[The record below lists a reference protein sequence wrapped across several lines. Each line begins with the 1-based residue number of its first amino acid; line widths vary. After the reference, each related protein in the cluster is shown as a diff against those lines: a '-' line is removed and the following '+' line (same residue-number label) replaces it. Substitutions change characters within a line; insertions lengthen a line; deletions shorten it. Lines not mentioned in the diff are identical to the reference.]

1 MSSTGKLTLIHA
13 KLSPVKTTRETRNA
27 GLLRTKSI
35 ESALEQTHAEGRSL
49 KRELGVWD
57 LATMAVAVAVG
68 AGIFSIGA
76 QTIAFHAGPAAI
88 ISFLIAGAVCTGV
101 ALCYAEFASM
111 VPAAG
116 SAYTFTYTTLGEFV
130 AWIIGWDLILE
141 MLMAG
146 SVVAKYWGV
155 YLGDF
160 LRLVGLPVSTS
171 VRLGGSGGLTV
182 DLAPFVV
189 VAFFTILLILGTKLS
204 SRVDSVLTVIKVGVV
219 LFIIVVGFFYFNPG
233 HFVPFIPDAT
243 SAQTAGA
250 AADASAAGAGAASS
264 ALVTLEQP
272 LFQWLS
278 GAPATMYGVAGIF
291 SGTAL
296 VFFAFLGFD
305 VVATA
310 SEEAKDPKRT
320 IPRGITLGLGI
331 VIALY
336 ILVAI
341 VTSGMVSYKDL
352 AKQASP
358 SLSTAFEL
366 VGANWAAT
374 IISFGIVIGLT
385 TVVMVLL
392 LGLTRVIFAMSRD
405 GLLPHGLS
413 KTNARGIPVGLQI
426 AVGAGIAVIASTLDV
441 GILADMVNIGTLS
454 AFVLVCVGVPIMR
467 RRRPDLDR
475 AFRVPG
481 SPWLPVLIACACL
494 FVMVNLSVLTWIRF
508 LVWLAAGIVLY
519 FAYSYR
525 HSKLN

>member
-1 MSSTGKLTLIHA
+1 MKIFR
-13 KLSPVKTTRETRNA
+13 K
-27 GLLRTKSI
+27 KSI
-35 ESALEQTHAEGRSL
+35 ESSVEQTHAEGHSL

-88 ISFLIAGAVCTGV
+88 ISFIIAGVVCAGV

-116 SAYTFTYTTLGEFV
+116 SAYTFTYTTLGEFI

-146 SVVAKYWGV
+146 SVVSKYWGV
-155 YLGDF
+155 YLHDF
-160 LRLVGLPVSTS
+160 LRLIGVNVNTTWQVSEHFS
-171 VRLGGSGGLTV
+171 I
-182 DLAPFVV
+182 DFAPIVV
-189 VAFFTILLILGTKLS
+189 VMFFTALLLIGTKLS
-204 SRVDSVLTVIKVGVV
+204 SRVDAALTVLKVGVV
-219 LFIIVVGFFYFNPG
+219 LFIIIVGFFYFKSSNL
-233 HFVPFIPDAT
+233 VPFIPESQAAVSMGT
-243 SAQTAGA
+243 GAVSAN
-250 AADASAAGAGAASS
+250 
-264 ALVTLEQP
+264 LEQP
-272 LFQWLS
+272 LIAWATGQ
-278 GAPATMYGVAGIF
+278 PVTMYGIAGIF
-291 SGTAL
+291 SGAAL

-310 SEEAKDPKRT
+310 SEEAEDPKRT
-320 IPRGITLGLGI
+320 IPRGITLGLGMVI
-331 VIALY
+331 VLY

-341 VTSGMVSYKDL
+341 VTSGMVSYKVL
-352 AKQASP
+352 AQQKSP
-358 SLSTAFEL
+358 SLASAFEL

-405 GLLPHGLS
+405 GLLSRGLS
-413 KTNARGIPVGLQI
+413 HTNTKGIPVRLQLM
-426 AVGAGIAVIASTLDV
+426 VGFGIAIIASTLDV
-441 GILADMVNIGTLS
+441 AVLADMVNIGTLS

-467 RRRPDLDR
+467 RRRSDLDR

-481 SPWLPVLIACACL
+481 NPWFPLIMALACL
-494 FVMVNLSVLTWIRF
+494 IVMVNLSVLTWIRF
-508 LVWLAAGIVLY
+508 AVWLAIGISIY
-519 FAYSYR
+519 FLYSYR
-525 HSKLN
+525 HSQLNSVK

>member
-1 MSSTGKLTLIHA
+1 M
-13 KLSPVKTTRETRNA
+13 
-27 GLLRTKSI
+27 
-35 ESALEQTHAEGRSL
+35 EQTHAQGHSL

-88 ISFLIAGAVCTGV
+88 ISFLIAGAVCAGV

-116 SAYTFTYTTLGEFV
+116 SAYTFTYTTLGEFI

-146 SVVAKYWGV
+146 SVVSKYWGV
-155 YLGDF
+155 YLNEF
-160 LRLVGLPVSTS
+160 LRLMGIQISTTWQVTPHFS
-171 VRLGGSGGLTV
+171 I
-182 DLAPFVV
+182 DFAPFIVV
-189 VAFFTILLILGTKLS
+189 SFFTVLLLVGTKIS

-219 LFIIVVGFFYFNPG
+219 LFIIVAGFFYFKSSNL
-233 HFVPFIPDAT
+233 VPFIPESQVAT
-243 SAQTAGA
+243 STTGAVSAQM
-250 AADASAAGAGAASS
+250 
-264 ALVTLEQP
+264 EQP
-272 LFQWLS
+272 LFEWLTHQ
-278 GAPATMYGVAGIF
+278 PATMYGIAGIF

-320 IPRGITLGLGI
+320 IPRGVTLGLGL
-331 VIALY
+331 VIILY

-341 VTSGMVSYKDL
+341 VTSGMVSYKVL
-352 AKQASP
+352 AQQENP
-358 SLSTAFEL
+358 SLATAFEL

-374 IISFGIVIGLT
+374 LISFGIVIGLT

-405 GLLPHGLS
+405 GLLPSGLS
-413 KTNARGIPVGLQI
+413 RTNAHGVPAGLQI
-426 AVGAGIAVIASTLDV
+426 AVGAGIALVASTLDV
-441 GILADMVNIGTLS
+441 AVLADMVNIGTLS
-454 AFVLVCVGVPIMR
+454 AFVLVCIGVPIMR
-467 RRRPDLDR
+467 KRRPDLER
-475 AFRVPG
+475 SFKVPG
-481 SPWLPVLIACACL
+481 SPYIPVIIAIACL
-494 FVMVNLSVLTWIRF
+494 IVMVYLSVLTWIRF
-508 LVWLAAGIVLY
+508 LVWLSAGILIY
-519 FAYSYR
+519 FLYSYK
-525 HSKLN
+525 HSALQRKD